1 MHPFCHLVL
10 RAIRVVPPPWLNQPE
25 VLSQVLREYRLK
37 NNLSQ
42 KSLAS
47 KLGVT
52 LSAVSRWERG
62 KATPKRKSWAALHS
76 VANWVLEMSQGGSAS
91 WVSDHRP
98 SRDP

>member
-10 RAIRVVPPPWLNQPE
+10 RAIRVVPPPWINQPE
-25 VLSQVLREYRLK
+25 ILTEVLREYRLR

-47 KLGVT
+47 KLGIT

-62 KATPKRKSWAALHS
+62 KATPKRESLAALYS
-76 VANWVLEMSQGGSAS
+76 VANWVLEMSQDGSA
-91 WVSDHRP
+91 P
-98 SRDP
+98 LG